1 MNKKLLGIVVLGL
14 MLSGNAYADN
24 LRGKKLLCGNNKNIK
39 ISFEFTYFQK
49 VKWILVSSDT
59 EEFKINKSSYSTTT
73 KLINV
78 NNAKFYIDRKTLK
91 LTNYG
96 MQCLLA
102 DKNTNLTRKLR
113 SYYNQIKEKKTKENK
128 I

>member
-1 MNKKLLGIVVLGL
+1 MKKLLSIIVLGL
-14 MLSGNAYADN
+14 LLSGNAYADN

-78 NNAKFYIDRKTLK
+78 NNAKFYIDRKPLK

>member
-1 MNKKLLGIVVLGL
+1 MQCSYVGFQSKMIKKLFSTILVLGL
-14 MLSGNAYADN
+14 LFSGNAYADD
-24 LRGKKLLCGNNKNIK
+24 LRGKKLLCGNNKNVK

-78 NNAKFYIDRKTLK
+78 NILIINVK
-91 LTNYG
+91 
-96 MQCLLA
+96 
-102 DKNTNLTRKLR
+102 
-113 SYYNQIKEKKTKENK
+113 
-128 I
+128 

>member
-1 MNKKLLGIVVLGL
+1 MSKLLGIIVLGL
-14 MLSGNAYADN
+14 LLSGNAYADD
-24 LRGKKLLCGNNKNIK
+24 LRGKKLLCGNNKNVK

-91 LTNYG
+91 LTN
-96 MQCLLA
+96 
-102 DKNTNLTRKLR
+102 
-113 SYYNQIKEKKTKENK
+113 
-128 I
+128 